1 MKGKNAQ
8 YNGKIKSGDKL
19 ERQHYGRKEPG
30 VSMDCKLTV
39 N

>member
-8 YNGKIKSGDKL
+8 YNGKIKREDQADGLKAEKNL
-19 ERQHYGRKEPG
+19 C